1 MSSPSAALSSPT
13 AGSPSAADER
23 DTTLLRESLTACV
36 KSLDKDGNGRVL
48 RQDFSRV
55 LADDGLLPSDP
66 RLASMFKALLANES
80 DSIPLD
86 VLLDIALLGGQTVLS
101 ALTGKMVV
109 PDFAR
114 FRDECKLIFD
124 DLAKMTGGNVASY
137 IPQLAK
143 MPPGKFA
150 VAVTTVTSFLTLV
163 CSPLITES
171 SALASVG
178 SALASS
184 ALTSVS
190 CVFPV
195 LRVFFCPFS
204 PLPLRFFCPSSL
216 ASPAVGFFR
225 TGATYP

>member
-1 MSSPSAALSSPT
+1 M
-13 AGSPSAADER
+13 
-23 DTTLLRESLTACV
+23 
-36 KSLDKDGNGRVL
+36 
-48 RQDFSRV
+48 
-55 LADDGLLPSDP
+55 LPSDP

-150 VAVTTVTSFLTLV
+150 VAVTTVDGQQFSFGDSSDIFGLV
-163 CSPLITES
+163 GLKN
-171 SALASVG
+171 LHLLRG
-178 SALASS
+178 SQAAWYR
-184 ALTSVS
+184 ARPQARWTRAKWAWVQ
-190 CVFPV
+190 
-195 LRVFFCPFS
+195 RDDDEE
-204 PLPLRFFCPSSL
+204 
-216 ASPAVGFFR
+216 
-225 TGATYP
+225 GAGRQE